1 MLALL
6 VANFG
11 TACAE
16 LAGVAAGGE
25 LFGVPRTVSVPLAAV
40 LVTALVLRGTF
51 HHVEHFLMAIAAL
64 FVTYVAAGLMV
75 GPDWQQA
82 ATGLLVPTTPFDR
95 DAWVV
100 VVAIVGTTL
109 APWGLS
115 FVQSYAVDKQLHL
128 SELRYARIDV
138 AAGALLTGV
147 IGAFIVI
154 SCAATLNRQGIVID
168 DAADAAR
175 GLRPLAGGFAA
186 TLFGLGFVGAA
197 LLAAA
202 VVPLSTAYSVC
213 EGLGRPAD
221 VDAGPREEPLFYG
234 VFAAVFVVA
243 AVVVLIPGAPLIDI
257 LVGTQALNAVLL
269 LVILPFLMRLGR
281 DRELMGAHAS
291 GRVARTAALLAFGL
305 VALSIAA
312 LAWLSL

>member
-1 MLALL
+1 MTLVVAGSFHRVEHVLLALSA
-6 VANFG
+6 VF
-11 TACAE
+11 
-16 LAGVAAGGE
+16 AAYLISGLLSHPDWGAAAR
-25 LFGVPRTVSVPLAAV
+25 GAAV
-40 LVTALVLRGTF
+40 
-51 HHVEHFLMAIAAL
+51 
-64 FVTYVAAGLMV
+64 
-75 GPDWQQA
+75 WQ
-82 ATGLLVPTTPFDR
+82 LPLDR
-95 DAWVV
+95 DVV
-100 VVAIVGTTL
+100 FIAVATVGTTL
-109 APWGLS
+109 APWGLA
-115 FVQSYAVDKQLHL
+115 FIQSYAVDKQLEV
-128 SELRYARIDV
+128 SELGYERVDV
-138 AAGALLTGV
+138 VAGATLTGV

-281 DRELMGAHAS
+281 DRELMGVHAS